1 MSTHEVEDCGTGSL
15 GAGHSWA
22 TLSRTASLRERNADN
37 RGSKGSKDPRT
48 FGSNTAGASKGSGIR
63 KRCDQARRS
72 PLLARY
78 GTSYGLFDEWICDY
92 ACVVVSDAYRLGEYV
107 GDSVWVSGPLR
118 EVIGGMPVME
128 VTHLEMLKMKW
139 MR

>member
-1 MSTHEVEDCGTGSL
+1 MRVSIVGRVRS
-15 GAGHSWA
+15 APA
-22 TLSRTASLRERNADN
+22 TLGRLFHVVPHHETTAVTTGTQRAPST
-37 RGSKGSKDPRT
+37 RGPSDPT
-48 FGSNTAGASKGSGIR
+48 PLTPLEAPASASGVIR
-63 KRCDQARRS
+63 HAEV

-92 ACVVVSDAYRLGEYV
+92 SCVLVSDAYRLGEYV

-118 EVIGGMPVME
+118 GVIGGMPVLE
-128 VTHLEMLKMKW
+128 VTHLELLKMKW

>member
-1 MSTHEVEDCGTGSL
+1 MRSRIIDQRGPARAVLGRLFHVLPHHENATRTTGAPEHTSTRGPSVPTPLVPQEAPIWASGVIMHEEV
-15 GAGHSWA
+15 
-22 TLSRTASLRERNADN
+22 
-37 RGSKGSKDPRT
+37 
-48 FGSNTAGASKGSGIR
+48 
-63 KRCDQARRS
+63 

-92 ACVVVSDAYRLGEYV
+92 SCVLVSDAYRLADYV

-118 EVIGGMPVME
+118 GIVKGMPVLE
-128 VTHLEMLKMKW
+128 VTHLEMLKTKW

>member
-1 MSTHEVEDCGTGSL
+1 VSQREASTRGPSDPTPWAPQEAPVWASGLIRHEDV
-15 GAGHSWA
+15 
-22 TLSRTASLRERNADN
+22 
-37 RGSKGSKDPRT
+37 
-48 FGSNTAGASKGSGIR
+48 
-63 KRCDQARRS
+63 

-92 ACVVVSDAYRLGEYV
+92 SCVLVSDAYRLGEYV

-118 EVIGGMPVME
+118 GVIGGMPVLE
-128 VTHLEMLKMKW
+128 VTHLELLKMKW